1 MIEISIKENLDWTE
15 DETYIKRILR
25 LFIENLFEGERSL
38 SVYITDD
45 AEIRVKNQ
53 KERGL
58 NHPTD
63 ILSWSYFEEDPDA
76 ELIGELMV
84 SLDRIR
90 TQAAENGWDIRTE
103 LVRLLAHGCVHLAG
117 WNHERSEEE
126 AQEMLKLE
134 IQLLHRAGFEKLYP

>member
-1 MIEISIKENLDWTE
+1 M
-15 DETYIKRILR
+15 
-25 LFIENLFEGERSL
+25 
-38 SVYITDD
+38 
-45 AEIRVKNQ
+45 
-53 KERGL
+53 